1 MKRMILPLLLL
12 LSPLFASAQ
21 DKPAAPDRP
30 VITLFYSEHCGA
42 CLRLRREVLPEIREH
57 YLGRVEWDERCT
69 DEPEHLAALF
79 AVTKQYLG
87 EHTAAR
93 VPAVVIG
100 GRLLVGGEIK
110 PNLETAIEELLA
122 GKTEEYD
129 TQYSGAD
136 LKKEFSAFS
145 PSAVAVSGLI
155 DGINPCA
162 FAVIVFFISFLAVYG
177 YSKKEIAVVGSAYCL
192 GVFVAYMVIGL
203 GILKALYALSGFYV
217 AMKVFYYL
225 MALACF
231 IFAAFSLKDYYL
243 YKTTGS
249 AEGFAL
255 QLPQALKL
263 KINKVMGLLR
273 RRDGSLGLPR
283 LFAAAFVVGLM
294 VSVIEA
300 VCTGQ
305 VYVPTIAYIMKDPQ
319 LRSTALGYLLL
330 YNLMFIVPLI
340 IVFALSLAG
349 CSSERFSG
357 FFKQRLGLSKLLLAG
372 LFLLL
377 GVLLLILS

>member
-1 MKRMILPLLLL
+1 LLLAP
-12 LSPLFASAQ
+12 LSVSAQ
-21 DKPAAPDRP
+21 GADAAPDKP
-30 VITLFYSEHCGA
+30 VITLFHSEHCGA
-42 CLRLRREVLPEIREH
+42 CLRVRREVLPALKER
-57 YLGRVEWDERCT
+57 YLGRVEWNELCT
-69 DEPEHLAALF
+69 DEPDNLSALF
-79 AVTKQYLG
+79 AATRQHRGPKA
-87 EHTAAR
+87 TAR
-93 VPAVVIG
+93 VPAVLVG
-100 GRLLVGGEIK
+100 DSLLVGSEIRE
-110 PNLETAIEELLA
+110 NLEVAIEQLLA
-122 GKTEEYD
+122 GKPQDYD
-129 TQYSGAD
+129 LQYGLGD
-136 LKKEFSAFS
+136 LKQEFGAFS
-145 PSAVAVSGLI
+145 PSAVALSGLV

-192 GVFVAYMVIGL
+192 GVFAAYMLIGL
-203 GILKALYALSGFYV
+203 GILKALYALGGFYV
-217 AMKVFYYL
+217 AMKAFYYL

-231 IFAAFSLKDYYL
+231 VFAWFSLRDYRL
-243 YKTTGS
+243 YKATGS

-305 VYVPTIAYIMKDPQ
+305 VYVPTIAYIMRDPQ
-319 LRSTALGYLLL
+319 LRTKALGYLLL
-330 YNLMFIVPLI
+330 YNLMFIVPLVV
-340 IVFALSLAG
+340 VFGLSLAG

-357 FFKQRLGLSKLLLAG
+357 FFKRRLGLAKLLLAA
-372 LFLLL
+372 LFVML
-377 GVLLLILS
+377 GVLLLVLA